1 MKIRLLAPFL
11 AAVLLFSACSSGTT
25 TTTTTSSSDSTTTTQ
40 EVAVEDGTVAGA
52 QVDYSIAY
60 DSSKWIAM
68 PGESTGDAEYEFE
81 HVDGDVY
88 ALIIAERIE
97 MDLES
102 LKAIALENAQSVAP
116 DAQIVFEEDR
126 TVNGVQVH
134 VMKIDGTIYGI
145 GFEYYGYYYGGSAGT
160 IQFITYTSSNLTDDY
175 AADLTEL
182 LNGITITE

>member
-11 AAVLLFSACSSGTT
+11 VAMFLFSACSSGTT
-25 TTTTTSSSDSTTTTQ
+25 TMTSTDSTSIPQ
-40 EVAVEDGTVAGA
+40 EDATETGSVSGA
-52 QVDYSIAY
+52 QVDYTIAY
-60 DSSKWIAM
+60 DSSKWTAI
-68 PGESTGDAEYEFE
+68 PGESNGDAEYEFE

-102 LKAIALENAQSVAP
+102 LKEIALVNAQSVAP

-145 GFEYYGYYYGGSAGT
+145 GFEYYGYYYGGAAGT
-160 IQFITYTSSNLTDDY
+160 IQFITYTSSNLLAEY
-175 AADLTEL
+175 EADLTEL
-182 LNGITITE
+182 LNGLTIVE